1 MIIFLYNFFF
11 SKNSNLGQEDLKGQY
26 ALHDLIYGNHF
37 DLDEECSLAFKNQD
51 IPPIII
57 RQEKTPSPII
67 VEKYVKKKSPQ
78 VIIKEIHVQEPA
90 PPPIKVV
97 EKMEGS
103 QATDNLFANEKFYQ
117 SQSSSQC
124 KEGLSGSTLQF
135 QNSLA
140 KTSLPTAYSNPQQPI
155 ANRLNIKHFFVTY

>member
-1 MIIFLYNFFF
+1 MRNKY
-11 SKNSNLGQEDLKGQY
+11 S
-26 ALHDLIYGNHF
+26 LHDLIYGNHM
-37 DLDEECSLAFKNQD
+37 DLDEECSKAFRNQE

-97 EKMEGS
+97 EKMDGS
-103 QATDNLFANEKFYQ
+103 QAPAELFSNERFSPIYQ
-117 SQSSSQC
+117 
-124 KEGLSGSTLQF
+124 
-135 QNSLA
+135 
-140 KTSLPTAYSNPQQPI
+140 PQQSKDLNGSSLQIQTSVIKNGAPSSTGPQLHP
-155 ANRLNIKHFFVTY
+155 NR